1 MILINDF
8 WEQALQGILA
18 AGQEKEGT
26 SLQLKPLEFEY
37 LHRKRRNE
45 ILIGRDDNSNDVIT
59 LRTCFS
65 IFFFHLSYFPL
76 CADWRKSHSSVNGIG
91 GEIEIPEM

>member
-8 WEQALQGILA
+8 WEQALRGILA

-65 IFFFHLSYFPL
+65 IFFSFEFFPL
-76 CADWRKSHSSVNGIG
+76 CADWRKSDSSVDGIG